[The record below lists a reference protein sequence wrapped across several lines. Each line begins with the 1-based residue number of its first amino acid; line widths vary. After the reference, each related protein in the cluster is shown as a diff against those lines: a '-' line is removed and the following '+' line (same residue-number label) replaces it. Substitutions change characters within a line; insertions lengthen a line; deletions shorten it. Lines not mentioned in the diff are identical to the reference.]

1 MSKAMLFRPLA
12 SVLVAGVLGL
22 SAGAAGLS
30 STSAS
35 RAADSATYGADYSYR
50 GFTAPS
56 EQRGLNFNVPGVVSK
71 VLVKEGDAVKA
82 GQLLEQ
88 QDDSVEQADLAVKTA
103 EVAAA
108 ELKIEAQKADLAAK
122 EVELRRDQEMFA
134 KRVLGQSDL
143 DKAKVEVD
151 IGKIAVKL
159 AEQERDG
166 KQLEIKSQQA
176 KIAQKQLHSTISGIV
191 QKINVHEGELATND
205 PKTPC
210 LQVVLNEPLY
220 VEVDLPVALAQTL
233 QPNQTLKVR
242 YTTEDKWMDAKII
255 YFNPVGTGGAATQ
268 HVRLELANA
277 VNGRSGRPVDVKL
290 GEKVAAVDTSR

>member
-1 MSKAMLFRPLA
+1 MSKAKLIRRLA
-12 SVLVAGVLGL
+12 ATCIAASLGFSAASAVAQEG
-22 SAGAAGLS
+22 
-30 STSAS
+30 S
-35 RAADSATYGADYSYR
+35 RSYGTDYSYR

-71 VLVKEGDAVKA
+71 VLVKEGDAVKN
-82 GQLLEQ
+82 GQLIAQ
-88 QDDSVEQADLAVKTA
+88 QDDSVEQADLAVRQA
-103 EVAAA
+103 EVLAA
-108 ELKIEAQKADLAAK
+108 ELKIKAQTEDLHAK
-122 EVELRRDQEMFA
+122 EVELKRDQEMFA
-134 KRVLGQSDL
+134 KKVLGESDL
-143 DKAKVEVD
+143 DKAKVEVE

-166 KQLEIKSQQA
+166 KTLEVKAQQA
-176 KIAQKQLHSTISGIV
+176 KIAQKKLYSTIDGIV
-191 QKINVHEGELATND
+191 QRINVHEGELATND

-220 VEVDLPVALAQTL
+220 VEVDLPVALTQSL
-233 QPNQTLKVR
+233 QLKQALKVR
-242 YTTEDKWMDAKII
+242 YVTEDKWQDAKII

-277 VNGRSGRPVDVKL
+277 EHGRSGRPVDVKL